1 MERLLE
7 NVLTGLDR
15 ASVLDF
21 AQYSISN
28 RGLWDSLPAPLV
40 DDIVKKARDISFT
53 KDDYIPLSL
62 FRDFK
67 KTGNRMRYEDV
78 YFAKRRKLSCLVI
91 AQCARPDEDFMPV
104 IEEGFWAILSEPAWV
119 IPPHNS

>member
-15 ASVLDF
+15 TSVLDF
-21 AQYSISN
+21 AQYSISS

-62 FRDFK
+62 FRDFR

-78 YFAKRRKLSCLVI
+78 H
-91 AQCARPDEDFMPV
+91 RPV
-104 IEEGFWAILSEPAWV
+104 R
-119 IPPHNS
+119 PPG